1 MTSMPEMTWRKYREN
16 LRAQAREA
24 GIPIFGT
31 FELTPLCNFNCKMCY
46 VHLSKDRMNE
56 LGRLRTADEW
66 IDMALQARDAG
77 TIAITLTGGEIFT
90 RPDFEKIYL
99 EIRDLGI
106 MVSLIS
112 NGSLIDER
120 IARLLRDYP
129 PASLRVTM
137 YGASNSTYARLCGV
151 EDGFSRV
158 MKGLKCLVDASV
170 PFTLSF
176 TRTTLNDSDFES
188 VKNLAEEFDVGFI
201 SSYELVPA
209 VRGAS
214 NDPNTLRIELPS
226 TADKARYRVP
236 DSGSLLPGNPAFD
249 TCKSY
254 RCSYWIDWNGD
265 MDMCAFMSSSKC
277 RPFEVGFESAWND
290 LIYKVSNI
298 HLPEECRQCEWRD
311 FCYACPGIREAESGS
326 PECIS
331 ERICNRARYA
341 YNNFLMFRSK
351 GGA

>member
-1 MTSMPEMTWRKYREN
+1 MTDMSEMTWRKYREN
-16 LRAQAREA
+16 LRAQARDA
-24 GIPIFGT
+24 GIPIFGS

-46 VHLSKDRMNE
+46 VHLSERRMNE

-66 IDMALQARDAG
+66 IDMARQARDAG

-99 EIRDLGI
+99 AIRDLGI

-112 NGSLIDER
+112 NGSLIDDR

-129 PASLRVTM
+129 PASLRVTL
-137 YGASNSTYARLCGV
+137 YGASDSTYTRLCGV
-151 EDGFSRV
+151 ENGFSRV
-158 MKGLKCLVDASV
+158 MKGLNNLVDYSV

-176 TRTTLNDSDFES
+176 TRTTLNDADFES
-188 VKNLAEEFDVGFI
+188 VKGIAKEYGVGFI
-201 SSYELVPA
+201 SSYEIVPA

-214 NDPNTLRIELPS
+214 NSPDDLRIELPS

-236 DSGSLLPGNPAFD
+236 DSRALLPGNPAFD

-254 RCSYWIDWNGD
+254 RCSFWIDWNGD

-277 RPFEVGFESAWND
+277 KPFEVGFKSAWGD
-290 LIYKVSNI
+290 LIDKITNI
-298 HLPEECRQCEWRD
+298 HLPDECRQCEWRD
-311 FCYACPGIREAESGS
+311 FCYACPGIREAECGS
-326 PECIS
+326 PEHIS
-331 ERICNRARYA
+331 ERICNRACYA
-341 YNNFLMFRSK
+341 YKNYLLSHDE